1 MKFLEIVN
9 LHKIYK
15 DKRVETYALRGIDL
29 EIDKGEFICIE
40 GPSGSGKTTLLNLIG
55 GLDYPTRGKVFI
67 EGKDIYEF
75 SPDKLAEFRLNN
87 IGFIFQAYN
96 LIDVLTVLE
105 NVEFPLLLKK
115 IPKKERRRRA
125 MEYLVKVGIEEL
137 ANRKPPELSGGQ
149 QQRVAIARSLV
160 SNPKLVLADEPTAN
174 LDSKTG
180 LNIIELMRKLNEDEG
195 TTFIFSSHDPKVIEN
210 AKRVIKLRDGMIE
223 DIK

>member
-125 MEYLVKVGIEEL
+125 MEYLVKVDIEEL